1 MISVRSLFLIL
12 VSIIALPSIAQTGS
26 DGAVPGH
33 ALRTFDDPTY
43 KVSFEFPADYT
54 FTRNDHEIS
63 TFALDARFG
72 AKNTIMRAVAAMPR
86 NPFPASTFSGAYFY
100 FSVTPRS
107 STSACANQASV
118 HRADGRNSKPKPGE
132 PIQVNG
138 IQMTHGHDEQRDV
151 CITQRDEIYTTLR
164 RGTCYRFDLAIN
176 TFCGDAS
183 GVKDITQ
190 QELDEVERRL
200 QAILSTIRFQ

>member
-1 MISVRSLFLIL
+1 MISYRSLFAIGLFL
-12 VSIIALPSIAQTGS
+12 VAVPTIAQSGS
-26 DGAVPGH
+26 GGVAPNQ
-33 ALRTFDDPTY
+33 ALRTFDDPAY
-43 KVSFEFPADYT
+43 KITFEFPADYT

-100 FSVTPRS
+100 FSVTPHS
-107 STSACANQASV
+107 SAPACASQASV
-118 HRADGRNSKPKPGE
+118 HTADGRSPKPKPGE
-132 PIQVNG
+132 RMQLNG
-138 IQMTHGHDEQRDV
+138 IPFTHGHDEQREV

-176 TFCGDAS
+176 TFCGEAS
-183 GVKDITQ
+183 GVKDITP

-200 QAILSTIRFQ
+200 QAILSTARFQ